1 MYIITQEM
9 KNKIQEMDKKKFQTM
24 GLFEKS
30 HSSNSTLV
38 KKK

>member
-9 KNKIQEMDKKKFQTM
+9 KNKIQEM